1 MTSSKVKID
10 TINKNERTFDT
21 LKDKVCTELRDKVV
35 TAIEVTRRSQ
45 VPTLFFS
52 NPGFG
57 KTTTICSYARMQG
70 MHVEELIGS
79 QYSQD
84 EILGFQSRTDKPYLE
99 VLEPE
104 WYHRIITY
112 SQPHYEKKSSGTNFT
127 LVEEDD
133 VKKWTELLPECAKK
147 VKETTSIVENLE
159 KELTDPNLSEDDR
172 IIKETVLKSTK
183 MELERCTYNRDKY
196 KAWLDDV
203 EWCKPR
209 TSILFLDEMSTASP
223 NVQGAILNLCF
234 NRKIRGNKE
243 LPKDCI
249 ILSAANYK
257 ANLSGFHDIIS
268 PQLNR
273 FCIVN
278 ILPGNK
284 NSNPKVAAYENLG
297 FKLVDEFLQDF
308 KESDLELPSFK
319 TDFQFNETTNELFLE
334 ELRNELKKI
343 IRKYTGVDS
352 SRAILDFRNISF
364 DGIYDRDDEIPEV
377 YNFMSP
383 RTMSY
388 YARIVRAMCEMG
400 ISASNRNVYEPFV
413 DGIFGLG
420 TNNWDSDDTTA
431 FLACITDFHQALY
444 DMTSTLLNKY
454 RKNYDTKKVGEE
466 RQIKKDS
473 IFLDKRTITGKVK
486 NAIALYDRGEF
497 ELSNPL
503 TEQIV
508 IQFDNE
514 FCSFNENPILLKQ
527 KIIEI
532 CSDPKKIVSIKS
544 DLESLMQFTEILE
557 KLNKDNGYTPLLK
570 SLKDELDNWAF
581 YYTEFSNLVLE
592 DTEPLNA

>member
-172 IIKETVLKSTK
+172 LIKETVLKSTK

-196 KAWLDDV
+196 KSWLDDV
-203 EWCKPR
+203 EWCNPR

-319 TDFQFNETTNELFLE
+319 TDFQFNETTNEIFLE

-473 IFLDKRTITGKVK
+473 MFLDKRTITGKVK
-486 NAIALYDRGEF
+486 NAIALYDRGEY
-497 ELSNPL
+497 ELSNSL

-544 DLESLMQFTEILE
+544 DLESLLQFIEILE

-592 DTEPLNA
+592 DTEHLNA